1 MMIERV
7 RAALAD
13 RDDVVE
19 KRMVG
24 GRSFLVNGQMRCGV
38 VGDEL
43 MVRLADADY
52 GVAARQ
58 RFVRPMTLGGRP
70 FKRCLI
76 VGAEGTATEAQLK
89 RWLALALAAPAG

>member
-1 MMIERV
+1 MIERV
-7 RAALAD
+7 RAALAR

-24 GRSFLVNGQMRCGV
+24 GRSFLVNGQMCCGV

-43 MVRLADADY
+43 MVRLADTDY
-52 GVAARQ
+52 AVAAREP
-58 RFVRPMTLGGRP
+58 FVRPMMLGGRP
-70 FKRCLI
+70 LKRCLL

-89 RWLALALAAPAG
+89 RWLARALSPPRG